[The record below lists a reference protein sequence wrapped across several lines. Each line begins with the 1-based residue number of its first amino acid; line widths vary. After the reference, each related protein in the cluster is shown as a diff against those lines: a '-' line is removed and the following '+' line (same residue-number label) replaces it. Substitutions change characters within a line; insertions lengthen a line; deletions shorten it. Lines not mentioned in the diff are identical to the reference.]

1 MWESI
6 LTTRELA
13 PDLGPGPTDGSTD
26 SRQHLA
32 ARDACTSRSHR
43 STTPEPPAA
52 VSLATPEPPAAVI
65 ASTPEPRSTTP
76 EATAATYSVVV
87 PNAETGVQDPAMTG
101 VQDPRVSGVQDARDG
116 GTGHEERGSQYPTS
130 EVLSE
135 ASSDVVLSRSEM
147 VTIGKR
153 LVTAT
158 HRAKSAQIA
167 EHIGA
172 AVTRYGR
179 ASVTDALVT
188 LESLPERFP
197 WPEKLADA
205 IDAHIAE
212 MAHRRREKA
221 TRDMHDD
228 DQLDADEG
236 MYHLSPMS
244 PLSLDRDRRDRS
256 DTTLTLLPG
265 GEG

>member
-1 MWESI
+1 MVRI
-6 LTTRELA
+6 GKRLVRNFYNKVPGVIAELVA
-13 PDLGPGPTDGSTD
+13 DLG
-26 SRQHLA
+26 A
-32 ARDACTSRSHR
+32 
-43 STTPEPPAA
+43 EA
-52 VSLATPEPPAAVI
+52 VSAALRDLDATGERFPGQIGLEAAIRDRATPEPPAAELEELDELVGDAPDPVAI
-65 ASTPEPRSTTP
+65 A
-76 EATAATYSVVV
+76 
-87 PNAETGVQDPAMTG
+87 
-101 VQDPRVSGVQDARDG
+101 
-116 GTGHEERGSQYPTS
+116 H
-130 EVLSE
+130 
-135 ASSDVVLSRSEM
+135 
-147 VTIGKR
+147 R

>member
-1 MWESI
+1 MSGV
-6 LTTRELA
+6 T
-13 PDLGPGPTDGSTD
+13 PDSVSGVP
-26 SRQHLA
+26 
-32 ARDACTSRSHR
+32 DATPDTV
-43 STTPEPPAA
+43 STTPDTE
-52 VSLATPEPPAAVI
+52 SDQ
-65 ASTPEPRSTTP
+65 
-76 EATAATYSVVV
+76 VV
-87 PNAETGVQDPAMTG
+87 
-101 VQDPRVSGVQDARDG
+101 
-116 GTGHEERGSQYPTS
+116 
-130 EVLSE
+130 EVVE
-135 ASSDVVLSRSEM
+135 VVLLPRSEM